1 MDVEPERFTDEL
13 KAGREVTVGVR
24 PHDIRVTEGGAPFEV
39 SIVEALG
46 AESYAHGT
54 IAGAP
59 FVARVDAKTPLK
71 KGDHLDIGF
80 AEMHLFDKATGV
92 SLRAP

>member
-1 MDVEPERFTDEL
+1 MAVDAARFNGEL

-24 PHDIRVTEGGAPFEV
+24 PHDIHVTEDGAPFQV

-59 FVARVDAKTPLK
+59 FVARVEANIPVK
-71 KGDHLDIGF
+71 KGDKLAVSF
-80 AEMHLFDKATGV
+80 AEMHLFDKQSGV